1 MLEVTLI
8 KTRITVEI
16 DRDLEEIIPN
26 FLQNRVNDIAGLKI
40 AVAACEFEHIRIVGH
55 TLKGIGGGYGFD
67 LISDV
72 GLVLEQAAKAS
83 DCITINKAINDLE
96 TYLELVDIIYV

>member
-1 MLEVTLI
+1 MLEVKPI
-8 KTRITVEI
+8 KARIPVEI

-26 FLQNRVNDIAGLKI
+26 FLQNRVNDIDSLKTAAAAG
-40 AVAACEFEHIRIVGH
+40 EFEHIRIVGH
-55 TLKGIGGGYGFD
+55 TLKGIGSGYGFD
-67 LISDV
+67 PISDV

-83 DCITINKAINDLE
+83 DSAVITKAIRELE

>member
-1 MLEVTLI
+1 MLEVKPI
-8 KTRITVEI
+8 KARIPVEI

-26 FLQNRVNDIAGLKI
+26 FLQNRANDIDGLKT
-40 AVAACEFEHIRIVGH
+40 AVAAGEFEHIRIVGH

-83 DCITINKAINDLE
+83 DSETITKAIRELE
-96 TYLELVDIIYV
+96 TYLKLVDIIYV

>member
-8 KTRITVEI
+8 KTRIPVEI

-26 FLQNRVNDIAGLKI
+26 FLQNRVNDIAGLKT
-40 AVAACEFEHIRIVGH
+40 AVAAGEFEHIRIVGH